1 LRSLHNI
8 NRQTFMH
15 SKAAK
20 ESSTNST
27 NTSRVHQSGS
37 DTAFPGK
44 SGDTLS
50 RLVESG
56 SRTVQTKLTVS
67 KPGDSSEQEA
77 DSMAN
82 RVMAMPETALQRSG
96 HPDEPKELQA
106 SPQLQRQSEEEEEP
120 LQTQAEPE
128 EKEEGLLQPFNM
140 LSRQTEEEPVQMQA
154 EEEEEIQAQSME
166 EEEIQTQTA
175 EEEEPQAN
183 QLMRQPEE
191 EEEELQAKSM
201 SAAGNRTAPTG
212 MQGRL
217 EANCEGGQP
226 LPDSTRTF
234 MENRFGADFS
244 GVRVHT
250 GPDATQ
256 MNSKLHAQAF
266 TRRWNIYFNE
276 GKFNPETSDGRR
288 LLAHEL
294 THVIQQGSAGT
305 RSTEE
310 TTGTTASQTATTEST
325 QAEETEREG
334 SPVSRTRA
342 SQVETTET
350 SSVQTSPPT
359 PVSSEGEG
367 VAEQEEMHLSE
378 DEERETPGHRSKQK
392 EGPTD
397 AKRETVPSTE
407 AGPAG
412 TGAGRAQPGNTPS
425 GKSPEE
431 QIASGQASS
440 EETMKSFA
448 EASATIM
455 AQTLPSLREN
465 LDKRISQ
472 EQEKTAK
479 ETPPLKAS
487 TEGVEEVEA
496 PEGEQ
501 PEQESAEI
509 SEGTTEPEPTPETP
523 EEHEN
528 AGEPPRNDQQVEEAE
543 RQADIG
549 FLSWLRSNFNGFL
562 SRVRTSD
569 PGVKTD
575 AGKCFQ
581 IDTSGRANP
590 QRADRQ
596 KAEGTGKVG
605 NQQVKTAKALRE
617 NKGKEKIQPVKVEE
631 EKELSIPTEK
641 KVSIGTSTDEN
652 VSHYAGRD
660 DLPSSVRQAA
670 DKKMAPK
677 LRQSMEAPKKEV
689 AEAAQKRDEDKDRE
703 ISKAKQET
711 AALNKKTRD
720 DQNREVQA
728 SRKEVE
734 DKQKEGLEEADRKM
748 QEFDQEA
755 TTKET
760 EVKKSIDKRIKEDEG
775 KAAKKLSDAEKEA
788 DKKKKDA
795 EKKALAQKKE
805 LKEKKEEQSWWD
817 RAVSAVKSA
826 VKAITSAID
835 AIFDAVRKLVK
846 TIIEAAKNAALAVI
860 EAGRKWITEKLD
872 QFGSWLKEKVSQ
884 YVGSVFPAL
893 ADRINRAIDNAVNRA
908 KAAVNAVA
916 NRLSEGVKALADKLS
931 RAIDSILSKFQT
943 ALKAA
948 VQIVW
953 AVVTG
958 DFAEAAKI
966 AFMAVCEVAGIDPQ
980 PILDFINK
988 ARDNLATI
996 FKDPVAFFM
1005 NVVNGVKKGLQQFL
1019 DNIKKHL
1026 LSGLIGWLTGTLSEA
1041 GITLPVTWDMKGI
1054 FHLVMQI
1061 LGLTYQNI
1069 WAKIVKKLGPKGEK
1083 IVSTIEKTVDFVQD
1097 FIKRGPVALWD
1108 RVKSFLGNIK
1118 EKVMSGIR
1126 NWVITQVVKQGIM
1139 WLFSLLNPASAIV
1152 RAVKLLYDVVMFFV
1166 NRWDQIVNF
1175 AKSIFNSVR
1184 ELALGKLGRAA
1195 NAVEGALA
1203 RSVPVIISFLASLL
1217 GLGGVSKAVKN
1228 VITKIRR
1235 PIDKAL
1241 DKVIGWLV
1249 KKGKALLRM
1258 GKSAIQKGVQ
1268 GVKKLLFPSKTFK
1281 GGEQTHK
1288 IFIKEGTTPKLMIS
1302 SETKMIESFI
1312 ANLKKRD
1319 GLSEDKKKKIS
1330 IAEGKVKKI
1339 KELLP
1344 KLQQAQK
1351 AEKDTTGLQQQVMN
1365 LEVELAAI
1373 LQDILVYDNPLETK
1387 EKYKLEGWV
1396 GTYGTMPRAKYDKL
1410 TPDHQPQASLLK
1422 YVATL
1427 PEFKGKG
1434 VQNVIKGSHVDGGY
1448 AINLHELRHKAGRT
1462 FGNKGKG
1469 TLSSAKENIRSV
1481 RKPIPVDEPEEKRK
1495 AVLGVVREE
1504 INEDVSAMKNVI
1516 SRDENF
1522 ADIDQTNM
1530 DKEEKDQLKKDILS
1544 KIENSESRIK
1554 FQNLERLE

>member
-1 LRSLHNI
+1 
-8 NRQTFMH
+8 MH
-15 SKAAK
+15 TKSAK
-20 ESSTNST
+20 ESSSSST
-27 NTSRVHQSGS
+27 NASRMHQSGS
-37 DTAFPGK
+37 GAAFPGK

-56 SRTVQTKLTVS
+56 SRPVQAKLTVS
-67 KPGDSSEQEA
+67 KPGDSYEQEA
-77 DSMAN
+77 DSMAS
-82 RVMAMPETALQRSG
+82 RVMAMPEPALQRASQ
-96 HPDEPKELQA
+96 PEEREELQA
-106 SPQLQRQSEEEEEP
+106 SPQFQRQSAEEEEEP
-120 LQTQAEPE
+120 IQTQAEPE
-128 EKEEGLLQPFNM
+128 EEEEE
-140 LSRQTEEEPVQMQA
+140 EEEPVQMQA
-154 EEEEEIQAQSME
+154 EEEEELQTQSME
-166 EEEIQTQTA
+166 EEEEIQAQPA
-175 EEEEPQAN
+175 EEEEEPVQTQA
-183 QLMRQPEE
+183 QE
-191 EEEELQAKSM
+191 EEEELQAQSM
-201 SAAGNRTAPTG
+201 DTDSARTAPPE
-212 MQGRL
+212 MRDRL
-217 EANCEGGQP
+217 EATREGGQP

-234 MENRFGADFS
+234 MEDRFSADFS

-256 MNSKLHAQAF
+256 MTRDLRAQAF
-266 TRRWNIYFNE
+266 TRGRNIYFNE
-276 GKFNPETSDGRR
+276 GKFNPETSGGRR

-305 RSTEE
+305 RSAE
-310 TTGTTASQTATTEST
+310 TPGSSATQTATTEST
-325 QAEETEREG
+325 RADDTGREESPESRTGTSQVEGTETPTAQTSPTTPVASGGEGVSEQAEM
-334 SPVSRTRA
+334 PVSEEEG
-342 SQVETTET
+342 VETTERRT
-350 SSVQTSPPT
+350 
-359 PVSSEGEG
+359 
-367 VAEQEEMHLSE
+367 EQEEGPA
-378 DEERETPGHRSKQK
+378 DAERET
-392 EGPTD
+392 
-397 AKRETVPSTE
+397 APSMG
-407 AGPAG
+407 AAPAG
-412 TGAGRAQPGNTPS
+412 TGAGDTEPGSAPP
-425 GKSPEE
+425 GESPEE
-431 QIASGQASS
+431 QVAPEQSSS
-440 EETMKSFA
+440 EETVKSFA
-448 EASATIM
+448 EASATKM
-455 AQTLPSLREN
+455 ARTLPSLGED
-465 LDKRISQ
+465 LDKKISQ
-472 EQEKTAK
+472 EQEKAAK

-487 TEGVEEVEA
+487 TEGVEEVET

-501 PEQESAEI
+501 PERESAEI

-543 RQADIG
+543 RQADTG
-549 FLSWLRSNFNGFL
+549 FLSWLRTNFNGFL

-569 PGVKTD
+569 PGVKSD
-575 AGKCFQ
+575 AGKRPA
-581 IDTSGRANP
+581 IDTSGKANP

-596 KAEGTGKVG
+596 KAEGAGKVG
-605 NQQVKTAKALRE
+605 KQQAKTAKAIRQ
-617 NKGKEKIQPVKVEE
+617 NKGKEKIQPVKVDE
-631 EKELSIPTEK
+631 EKKLSIPTEK
-641 KVSIGTSTDEN
+641 KVSIETSSDEN

-677 LRQSMEAPKKEV
+677 LHQSLEGPKKEV
-689 AEAAQKRDEDKDRE
+689 AEAAQKRDEDKEKE

-711 AALNKKTRD
+711 AALNKKARE

-734 DKQKEGLEEADRKM
+734 DKQREGLEEADRKM
-748 QEFDQEA
+748 KEFDQEA

-760 EVKKSIDKRIKEDEG
+760 EAKKAIDKRIEEDEG

-795 EKKALAQKKE
+795 EKKARAKKKE

-835 AIFDAVRKLVK
+835 AIFDAVRKAVK
-846 TIIEAAKNAALAVI
+846 TIIEAAKDAALAVI

-872 QFGSWLKEKVSQ
+872 QFASWLKEKVSQ
-884 YVGSVFPAL
+884 YIGSVFPAL

-931 RAIDSILSKFQT
+931 SAIDSILSKFQT

-948 VQIVW
+948 VQIVG

-988 ARDNLATI
+988 AGDTLATI

-1041 GITLPVTWDMKGI
+1041 GITLPETWDLKGI

-1069 WAKIVKKLGPKGEK
+1069 RAKIVKKLGPKGEQ

-1097 FIKRGPVALWD
+1097 FIKHGPVALWD
-1108 RVKSFLGNIK
+1108 RVKSFLGDIK

-1126 NWVITQVVKQGIM
+1126 NWVITQVVKQGVM

-1166 NRWDQIVNF
+1166 NRWDQIVSF

-1184 ELALGKLGRAA
+1184 ELTLGKLGRAA

-1228 VITKIRR
+1228 IITKIRR

-1258 GKSAIQKGVQ
+1258 GKSAVQKGVQ

-1319 GLSEDKKKKIS
+1319 DLSEDKKKKIPK
-1330 IAEGKVKKI
+1330 AEGKVKQI
-1339 KELLP
+1339 NELLP

-1373 LQDILVYDNPLETK
+1373 LRDILVYDNPLKTK

-1434 VQNVIKGSHVDGGY
+1434 VQNVVKGSHVDGGY

-1462 FGNKGKG
+1462 YGNKGKG
-1469 TLSSAKENIRSV
+1469 TLSSAKQNIRSV
-1481 RKPIPVDEPEEKRK
+1481 REPISADEPDERRT
-1495 AVLGVVREE
+1495 AVIGAVQAE
-1504 INEDVSAMKNVI
+1504 INKDVSAMKSVI
-1516 SRDENF
+1516 SRDKNF
-1522 ADIDQTNM
+1522 ADIDRTEM
-1530 DKEEKDQLKKDILS
+1530 DKEDKDQLKKDVRS
-1544 KIENSESRIK
+1544 KIDTGESRIK
-1554 FQNLERLE
+1554 AQNLDRLK